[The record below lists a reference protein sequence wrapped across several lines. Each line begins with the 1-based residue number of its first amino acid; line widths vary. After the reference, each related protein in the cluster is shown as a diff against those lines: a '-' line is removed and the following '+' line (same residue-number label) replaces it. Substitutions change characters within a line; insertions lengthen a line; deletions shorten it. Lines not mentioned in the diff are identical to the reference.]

1 MMKTTDVV
9 VVGGGVAGL
18 ACAVRLVEA
27 GVAVRVLE
35 ASDAVG
41 GRVRTDHLD
50 GFRLDRGFQILN
62 TAYPEAQR
70 LLDYPALDLHAF
82 YPGALVR
89 VGGRFERV
97 ADPFRRP
104 ADALRNVGA
113 PVGTLRDKFRLL
125 RLRRRARAGS
135 PDDLFRRPQ
144 TTTIDYLREAG
155 LSDTVIERFLRPFL
169 AGVFLEQ
176 ELGVASGSFEFVWRM
191 FSAGDAALPGPGIGE
206 IPAQLA
212 ARLPEGSIK
221 TDARVAAVDA
231 GSATLASG
239 ERLEADAVV
248 LAVDGVAAAALT
260 PEVERPQTREAQC
273 LYFAAERSPLS
284 EPILVLDGEAGGP
297 ITTLCVPSD
306 VSPAYAPAGSA
317 LVSVSVVEPGN
328 VGADDLAEAVRAQ
341 LVDWFGEAARAW
353 TLLHSYRIPGAL
365 PVQFPESPAPSTQ
378 PARLPSGLFVC
389 GDHREHPSLNGAL
402 ASGRRAAD
410 AVAAPVIA

>member
-1 MMKTTDVV
+1 MSTDGVV
-9 VVGGGVAGL
+9 IVGGGVAGL
-18 ACAVRLVEA
+18 ACAVQLAEEGRT
-27 GVAVRVLE
+27 VRVLE

-41 GRVRTDHLD
+41 GRVRTDLLD

-70 LLDYPALDLHAF
+70 LLDYPALDLNAF

-113 PVGTLRDKFRLL
+113 PVGTLVDKLRLL
-125 RLRRRARAGS
+125 RLRRRARAG
-135 PDDLFRRPQ
+135 PLGDLFRRPQ
-144 TTTIDYLREAG
+144 TTTIAYLRENG

-169 AGVFLEQ
+169 SGVFLERD
-176 ELGVASGSFEFVWRM
+176 LDTASGSFEFVWRM
-191 FSAGDAALPGPGIGE
+191 FSAGDAALPALGIGE

-212 ARLPEGSIK
+212 ARLPARSIR
-221 TDARVAAVDA
+221 TDARVVAVDA

-239 ERLEADAVV
+239 ERIEGQAVV
-248 LAVDGVAAAALT
+248 IATDGVAAASLT
-260 PEVERPQTREAQC
+260 PEVERPRTREAHC

-284 EPILVLDGEAGGP
+284 EPILVLDGEGGGL

-306 VSPAYAPAGSA
+306 VSTAYAPAGSA
-317 LVSVSVVEPGN
+317 LVSVSVVQPG
-328 VGADDLAEAVRAQ
+328 GAGAGDLAEAVRGQ
-341 LVDWFGEAARAW
+341 LVDWFGEAARTW
-353 TLLHSYRIPGAL
+353 KLLRSYRIPDAL
-365 PVQFPESPAPSTQ
+365 PVQLPESPAPSTQ
-378 PARLPSGLFVC
+378 PARLPSRIFVC

-402 ASGRRAAD
+402 ASARRAAGE
-410 AVAAPVIA
+410 IG